1 MRLNCITFAWPV
13 LRSMRRL
20 SYAKIV
26 QIADNTKK
34 EGLFLFYGIQALK
47 INNNN
52 MIKTLLLTLA
62 LVAIAMVLLSV
73 KVLLRRNGKFS
84 SQHVHDNPG
93 LRKQGI
99 HCVMDQD
106 REARKKNRAY

>member
-1 MRLNCITFAWPV
+1 M
-13 LRSMRRL
+13 
-20 SYAKIV
+20 
-26 QIADNTKK
+26 
-34 EGLFLFYGIQALK
+34 FYGIQALK

-106 REARKKNRAY
+106 REARKKSRAY